1 MKPTREFI
9 PLDDYERELLEY
21 ENDESYMPESIP
33 NLEEEKDR
41 LQKIAKYTIE
51 MEEARKALDEISK
64 DNDFNIFVKVINEK
78 GLSIKKVLKEFIH
91 KIAFEK
97 SYNLKN
103 I

>member
-1 MKPTREFI
+1 MERNLYDVT
-9 PLDDYERELLEY
+9 PLDELEEDLL
-21 ENDESYMPESIP
+21 NDDFIGKSIP
-33 NLEEEKDR
+33 NVEEEKDR

-64 DNDFNIFVKVINEK
+64 DSDFNVFVKVINER
-78 GLSIKKVLKEFIH
+78 GLSIKEVLKDFIH